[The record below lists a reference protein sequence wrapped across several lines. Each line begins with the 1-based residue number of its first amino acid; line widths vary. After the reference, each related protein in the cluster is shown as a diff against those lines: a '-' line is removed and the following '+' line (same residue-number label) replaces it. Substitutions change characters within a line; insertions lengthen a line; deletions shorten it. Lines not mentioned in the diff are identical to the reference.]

1 MRWTWLMDIQN
12 QYIKCGLNIF
22 ADLDQSWP
30 EKKCEE
36 QRYMNYWTI
45 QAENSIH
52 YVFFK
57 LLINDIFVNVTIA
70 YKVTYQFL
78 TRSIVQ
84 NSNSSSGACRCRDN
98 WLRWSRFKYSRSTYV
113 STLVNNFV
121 YYRQNE
127 LLGIYRAKCFWRI
140 KVKNVFSFEN
150 ITKIITVKIR
160 VKIFTKIHTICKTE
174 TNERAIVYVP

>member
-1 MRWTWLMDIQN
+1 MKFSLPIAVVEHALKMGWWTFKIN
-12 QYIKCGLNIF
+12 TYIKCGLLCSTF
-22 ADLDQSWP
+22 LWSGF
-30 EKKCEE
+30 
-36 QRYMNYWTI
+36 RYIMYL
-45 QAENSIH
+45 
-52 YVFFK
+52 FFK

-84 NSNSSSGACRCRDN
+84 YSNSSSGACRCRDD

-121 YYRQNE
+121 YRQNE
-127 LLGIYRAKCFWRI
+127 LGIPAKCFWRI

-150 ITKIITVKIR
+150 ITEIT

-174 TNERAIVYVP
+174 TNERASDSLCSITFLWLA